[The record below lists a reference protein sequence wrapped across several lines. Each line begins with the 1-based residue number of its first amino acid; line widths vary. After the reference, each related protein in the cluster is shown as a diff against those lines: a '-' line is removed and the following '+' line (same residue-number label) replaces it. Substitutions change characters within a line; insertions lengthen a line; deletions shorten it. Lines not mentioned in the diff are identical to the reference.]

1 MKVLVTAPESAIGK
15 ELIGLLLTEGFSI
28 RALCRQED
36 CAALEQ
42 AGVEVVAGDL
52 LDEEQTHFA
61 MSDIGAVF
69 NCSTSIEFDRKRA
82 RRAALVNTE
91 GTRNLLVSMARQ
103 GAGQLVHVGS
113 ALAFPPESG
122 AAPPPAAA
130 SVRAA
135 SDLVMR
141 YARDSK
147 VKAFIANPA
156 LVFGRHDR
164 DGLGSR
170 VIMRA
175 LSWKGPPPGGG
186 VSAVSAGDVAS
197 IALKMLGRG
206 RSGEVRTIAPYDVSH
221 ADLFELVRSVTGG
234 SEGFEIPR
242 PRRTSGLDS
251 FLSGDFYYAAEAA
264 PDDLG
269 VPWSPLAGTVEEAC
283 LAVKETPGETL

>member
-1 MKVLVTAPESAIGK
+1 MKVLVTAPESAIGN
-15 ELIGLLLTEGFSI
+15 ELVRLLLAEGFSI
-28 RALCRQED
+28 RVLCRQED

-69 NCSTSIEFDRKRA
+69 NCSTRIEFDRKLA

-113 ALAFPPESG
+113 ALAFPSESG
-122 AAPPPAAA
+122 SVPPPASASARTAA
-130 SVRAA
+130 
-135 SDLVMR
+135 DLVMR

-164 DGLGSR
+164 DGLGHR

-175 LSWKGPPPGGG
+175 LSWKGPSPKGGASV
-186 VSAVSAGDVAS
+186 VSASDVAS
-197 IALKMLGRG
+197 VALKLLGRG
-206 RSGEVRTIAPYDVSH
+206 KSGETRTIAPYDVSH
-221 ADLFELVRSVTGG
+221 ADLFDLVRSSAGG
-234 SEGFEIPR
+234 AEGVEIPR
-242 PRRTSGLDS
+242 PRRTSELDT
-251 FLSGDFYYAAEAA
+251 FLSGDFYYAAEAE

-269 VPWSPLAGTVEEAC
+269 VQWSPVAGMVEEAW
-283 LAVKETPGETL
+283 LAVKETPGAIF